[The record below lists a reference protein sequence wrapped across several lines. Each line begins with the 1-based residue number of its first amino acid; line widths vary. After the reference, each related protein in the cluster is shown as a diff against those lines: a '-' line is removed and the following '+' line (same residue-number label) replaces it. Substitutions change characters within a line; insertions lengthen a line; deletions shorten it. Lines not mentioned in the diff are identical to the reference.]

1 MTRKQ
6 DSVPKQNWKDLV
18 TGQKDFLQT
27 VVREVVQQMLELEME
42 ETLQAGKG
50 ERTPERLGY
59 RWADADHASGQAGVA
74 GTAGPTRAIPD
85 GDFRTISEE

>member
-18 TGQKDFLQT
+18 AGQKDFLQT

-42 ETLQAGKG
+42 
-50 ERTPERLGY
+50 
-59 RWADADHASGQAGVA
+59 
-74 GTAGPTRAIPD
+74 
-85 GDFRTISEE
+85 